1 MVTSSPGATVAPE
14 VSCLNRAT
22 SYRTSYKPSILMFS
36 PSWTRSPA
44 VTASATSS
52 ATSVPAELPD
62 ASGTMGL
69 PTGCANAVAPVPMV
83 MIAAMPRVAAVRAIY
98 VVRIRKSIPHV
109 SG

>member
-1 MVTSSPGATVAPE
+1 
-14 VSCLNRAT
+14 
-22 SYRTSYKPSILMFS
+22 MFS
-36 PSWTRSPA
+36 PNWTRSPA

-52 ATSVPAELPD
+52 ATSVPAERPD

-69 PTGCANAVAPVPMV
+69 PTGGANAVAPVPMV